1 MPLKP
6 LPKRERRRVLLA
18 TADHIEKNPELY
30 SFFAAIPKS
39 KTRKA
44 CVLGRAAKVMRMPA
58 REHRH
63 DLSRVAQRLGYQ
75 HDQAFYNAGDAV
87 LLPMAGLDP
96 GGWAF
101 GRCTPV
107 QVAMGLRYMAWSL

>member
-30 SFFAAIPKS
+30 SFFAAIPKN
-39 KTRKA
+39 KTCKA

-58 REHRH
+58 RGHRNNL
-63 DLSRVAQRLGYQ
+63 DRVAQRLGYA
-75 HDQAFYNAGDAV
+75 DAWAFYQAGDAV
-87 LLPMAGLDP
+87 LGPMTDMPA
-96 GGWAF
+96 GGWMF
-101 GRCTPV
+101 GRATPV
-107 QVAMGLRYMAWSL
+107 QVAMALRYMAWSL